1 MGAAVTFRKRDL
13 DTAIAVA
20 QANGLTVTGTEILR
34 DGTIRLIYGKAEK
47 VTVIN
52 QRPEGVDSLDA
63 LVDAENTS
71 RTA

>member
-34 DGTIRLIYGKAEK
+34 DGTIRLIYGKAEL

-52 QRPEGVDSLDA
+52 QRPQGVDSLDE

>member
-34 DGTIRLIYGKAEK
+34 NGTIRLIYGKAEK